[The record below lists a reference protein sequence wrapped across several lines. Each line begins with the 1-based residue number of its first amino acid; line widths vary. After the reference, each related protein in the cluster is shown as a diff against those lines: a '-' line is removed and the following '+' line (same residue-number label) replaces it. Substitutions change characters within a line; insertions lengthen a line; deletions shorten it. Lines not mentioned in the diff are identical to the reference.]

1 MGQTALES
9 LITPARIAGFG
20 AERGGNVRENRVLR
34 GWTDTCCRDRAET
47 DAMTKT
53 QDSWLVRLSQMDL
66 WLVAGVFGTVLLL
79 ILPVPPFLLDLLLA
93 VSIASSLLILL
104 VILYTDDPSEF
115 TGFPSLL
122 LFVTLFRL
130 ALNVATTRLILISGD
145 AGHIIE
151 AFGNF
156 VVGGNYVVGIVIFA
170 ILVIINFVVITKGA
184 GRIAEVA
191 ARFTLDAMPGKQMA
205 IDAELGAGIIIEQ
218 QARARRRKVEQEADF
233 YGAMDGASKFVR
245 GDAVAAV
252 IITVVNVVGGF
263 AIGMAQRGMSFTEAL
278 SRYTLLSIGDGLVSQ
293 IPALVTSMAAG
304 LLVTRAASRNNFGE
318 ELGRQLTS
326 YPRALSILA
335 AMLGL
340 LSLVPGLP
348 MVPFL
353 VLAVLAWFISRN
365 IKPEAAAGDAARKA
379 DGKVSRAGDGPA
391 GAAAAG
397 AAPGAAAPAG
407 DKLETLLGVDAMLIE
422 LGFGLVSLAD
432 PRKGGDLLERVTG
445 VRRQFAQ
452 DMGVVIP
459 PIKLRDNLQ
468 IGANEYRFLLKGNP
482 VATGSLMPGYSL
494 AMNATNSRVTLKGIP
509 TTEPV
514 FQLPA
519 TWITEVERKT
529 AEIAGYTVV
538 DASSVLITHLTEV
551 VKHQS
556 HEILSR
562 QDVQQLLDNLKTTH
576 PTVVNEL
583 IPAQL
588 NAGQVQR
595 ILQNLLAEGISIRNL
610 ASILEK
616 VSDFA
621 GVTKNPDEL
630 SEQAR
635 RALGPQIVKPYQDE
649 RGVLKAITLDP
660 RLEQEIAKGVRQS
673 QNEIALLLEPRLARH
688 LVESLSKMIQG
699 LLAAGQAPVVLCGP
713 HIRLAFRRFFE
724 ATFSDL
730 TVLSYS
736 EVPSKVDIQS
746 AGTLV
751 VPEG

>member
-1 MGQTALES
+1 
-9 LITPARIAGFG
+9 
-20 AERGGNVRENRVLR
+20 
-34 GWTDTCCRDRAET
+34 
-47 DAMTKT
+47 MTKT
-53 QDSWLVRLSQMDL
+53 QDSWIVRLSQMDL
-66 WLVAGVFGTVLLL
+66 WLVLGVFGTVLLL
-79 ILPVPPFLLDLLLA
+79 ILPVPPLLLDLLLA

-156 VVGGNYVVGIVIFA
+156 VVGGNYVVGIVIFS
-170 ILVIINFVVITKGA
+170 ILVVINFVVITKGA

-205 IDAELGAGIIIEQ
+205 IDAELGAGIINEQ

-252 IITVVNVVGGF
+252 MITVVNIVGGF

-304 LLVTRAASRNNFGE
+304 LLVTRAASKNNFGE

-326 YPRALSILA
+326 YPRALTILSV
-335 AMLGL
+335 MLAF
-340 LSLVPGLP
+340 LSVVPGLP
-348 MVPFL
+348 MFPFL
-353 VLAVLAWFISRN
+353 VLSVVTWFVGKN
-365 IKPEAAAGDAARKA
+365 IKNRPAAGADAKQKA
-379 DGKVSRAGDGPA
+379 DGKSGKSSE
-391 GAAAAG
+391 AAANAV
-397 AAPGAAAPAG
+397 PGSAAAPAG
-407 DKLETLLGVDAMLIE
+407 DKLENLLGVDALLIE

-432 PRKGGDLLERVTG
+432 SRKGGDLLERVTG

-452 DMGVVIP
+452 EMGLLIP

-468 IGANEYRFLLKGNP
+468 IGANEYRFLLKGNS
-482 VATGSLMPGYSL
+482 VASGSLMPGYSL
-494 AMNATNSRVTLKGIP
+494 AMNATNSRVTLKGVP

-562 QDVQQLLDNLKTTH
+562 QDVQQLLDHLKTTH

-588 NAGQVQR
+588 NVGQVQR

-630 SEQAR
+630 SEHAR
-635 RALGPQIVKPYQDE
+635 RALGPQIVKPYQDD

-673 QNEIALLLEPRLARH
+673 QTEIALLLDPRLARH
-688 LVESLSKMIQG
+688 LVENLSKMIQS
-699 LLAAGQAPVVLCGP
+699 LLASGQAPVVLCGP

-736 EVPSKVDIQS
+736 EVPSRVDIQS

-751 VPEG
+751 VPE